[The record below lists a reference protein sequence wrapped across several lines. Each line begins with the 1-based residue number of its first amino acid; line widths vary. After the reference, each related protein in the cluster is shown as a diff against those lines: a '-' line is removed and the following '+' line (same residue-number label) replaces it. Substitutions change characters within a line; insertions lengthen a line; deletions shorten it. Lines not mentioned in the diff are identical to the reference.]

1 MRINVKVFF
10 APKQNHGRN
19 EPYQA
24 KNMVAVKMGNENV
37 INFRK
42 SDFELSHLCLGS
54 FAAID
59 QKKPPKY
66 IEYLGGWISV

>member
-1 MRINVKVFF
+1 
-10 APKQNHGRN
+10 
-19 EPYQA
+19 
-24 KNMVAVKMGNENV
+24 MVAMKMGNEDV
-37 INFRK
+37 VNFRK
-42 SDFELSHLCLGS
+42 SDLELSHLCLGS